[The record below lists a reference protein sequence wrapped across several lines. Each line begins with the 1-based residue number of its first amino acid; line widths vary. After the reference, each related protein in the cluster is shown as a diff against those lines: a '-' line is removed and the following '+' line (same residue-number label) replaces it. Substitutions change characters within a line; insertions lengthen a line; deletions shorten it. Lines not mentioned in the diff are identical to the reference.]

1 MLTTLSVAMRENVVF
16 SLKVSFGKIE
26 SEEKDE
32 MKTSSGAKGQAK
44 KTTKRFAHSNKEWMK
59 VKKKERENETKK

>member
-1 MLTTLSVAMRENVVF
+1 MRENVVL

-32 MKTSSGAKGQAK
+32 MKTVSGAKGQAK
-44 KTTKRFAHSNKEWMK
+44 KTTKRFAHSNEECKQ
-59 VKKKERENETKK
+59 VSKKKRKRK